1 MRKAL
6 IILIVLLSIFLT
18 IGCTEN
24 KPVTQNE
31 TGTPEQAVTPVEAV
45 TPTGGEATERP
56 TATEI
61 QTATE
66 MQNATN
72 KSEMKEFTLGEL
84 AEYNGVNGKAYVA
97 YQGQVYDVTD
107 ENIWIDGSHKGCNAG
122 TDLTGK
128 IEQTPHGAEILKGY
142 PVVGTLRE

>member
-18 IGCTEN
+18 IGCMEN

-31 TGTPEQAVTPVEAV
+31 TGTPEQAVTSVEAV
-45 TPTGGEATERP
+45 TPTGEE
-56 TATEI
+56 ATEI

-72 KSEMKEFTLGEL
+72 ESGMKEFTLEEL
-84 AEYNGVNGKAYVA
+84 AEYNGKNGKAYVS
-97 YQGQVYDVTD
+97 YQGQVYDATD
-107 ENIWIDGSHKGCNAG
+107 ENIWINGSHKGCNAG
-122 TDLTGK
+122 TDITGK
-128 IEQTPHGAEILKGY
+128 INQTPHGAEILKGY